1 MAINTKL
8 NSRLNFKMKKENKI
22 LLDKIAKENCRSVS
36 NLIEWVLTNYIEEY
50 KKQEQEQEQEQK

>member
-22 LLDKIAKENCRSVS
+22 LLDRIAKENCRSVS

-50 KKQEQEQEQEQK
+50 KKKKEQEQQQK

>member
-50 KKQEQEQEQEQK
+50 KKKKEQEQQQK